1 MSNLPRRCV
10 LLAAGRGTRLGEM
23 TRNIPKPMVPLAGR
37 PLLEHILLRIRE
49 ATPIRDLT
57 IVVQYRAESIVEHF
71 ADGEA
76 FGVNIRY
83 VRQPEEQPGTGG
95 ALRAALEAFPNEPVL
110 MSFGDILTD
119 PTNYRRLFQA
129 YHPDIVALIGVN
141 WLPDVS
147 EGGGVW
153 LDGDRILRLEEKPRH
168 PDTNWNLAGVHLFSP
183 VILPVLQRLPASAR
197 GEYELTDAIQI
208 LLQQYPG
215 AVRAVRFEGYWN
227 DVGTPE
233 RLRQAERYLEGLL
246 LHKDECGVEI
256 NRLHAQTEENHERQ
270 HRDTESAQRTAL
282 R

>member
-37 PLLEHILLRIRE
+37 PLLEHILLNIRE
-49 ATPIRDLT
+49 ATPIRDFT

-71 ADGEA
+71 GDGEA
-76 FGVNIRY
+76 FGVNIRT

-95 ALRAALEAFPNEPVL
+95 ALRAALEAFPDEPVL

-119 PTNYRRLFQA
+119 PANYQRLLHA
-129 YHPDIVALIGVN
+129 YSPFLIALLGVN

-153 LDGDRILRLEEKPRH
+153 LDGDSIIRLQEKPRH
-168 PDTNWNLAGVHLFSP
+168 PDTHWNLAGVHIFSP
-183 VILPVLQRLPASAR
+183 AILPVLRELSPSAR
-197 GEYELTDAIQI
+197 GEYELTDAMQTL
-208 LLQQYPG
+208 LLQYPD

-233 RLRQAERYLEGLL
+233 RLQQAERYLAGLS
-246 LHKDECGVEI
+246 
-256 NRLHAQTEENHERQ
+256 ARQ
-270 HRDTESAQRTAL
+270 RE
-282 R
+282 